1 MRWVLG
7 IGSILAVIGGALVG
21 VGWFLLPIEL
31 DLSRSI
37 EVQRPRVAVFALVDN
52 LKTFNEFSPWVEIDP
67 VATYT
72 YTGPRSGEGQVATW
86 SSTSPVLGAG
96 SIRIAE
102 SRPNTRVDYS
112 IARGP
117 SRARST
123 FTVDGQGLASR
134 VTWSFAAR
142 CPATFQAIVCR
153 YTNTIARAQI
163 ARDYELGL
171 AKLKR
176 LAEQIPNVDFETLD
190 VTVAQAEPVDFAYHD
205 AEVPLDPAQMLAAE
219 RASFAFV
226 RDFLN
231 RNALSMAGPPISETL
246 TWDEQAR
253 KYAFRAG
260 YAFAGAAPPVAV
272 GVRLGKSPGGAVVKA
287 VHVGPYEALPE
298 TFLKL
303 EAYVRAHRYRI
314 AGAPWQVYLG
324 AGPGEEPAAP
334 RTEINIPIA
343 AD

>member
-31 DLSRSI
+31 NVSRSI
-37 EVQRPRVAVFALVDN
+37 EIQRPRAAVFALVDN

-67 VATYT
+67 AATYA
-72 YTGPRSGEGQVATW
+72 YSGPRSGEGQVATW

-96 SIRIAE
+96 SMRIAM
-102 SRPNTRVDYS
+102 SRPNTQVVYS

-123 FTVDGQGLASR
+123 FAIEGEGLKSR

-142 CPATFQAIVCR
+142 CQPTFEAIACR
-153 YTNTIARAQI
+153 YSNAIARSQI
-163 ARDYELGL
+163 AKNYDLGL
-171 AKLKR
+171 SKLKKV
-176 LAEQIPNVDFETLD
+176 AEQIPNVDFESLK
-190 VTVAQAEPVDFAYHD
+190 VTVTKADPVDFAYHD
-205 AEVPLDPAQMLAAE
+205 AEAPLEPAQMLAAE

-260 YAFAGAAPPVAV
+260 YAYAGAAPPVAV
-272 GVRLGKSPGGAVVKA
+272 GVRLGKSPGGAVAKA